1 MPGVNLKSVIVGCAG
16 PELLASEAELFA
28 ATQPLGFI
36 LFGRNCQSPAQVAVL
51 TAALRAAV
59 GRRDAPVLIDQ
70 EGGRVA
76 RMRPPGWHPSPAA
89 SEFGAVYAD
98 DPDRA
103 IHATRLNAAIIGHQL
118 AAIGV
123 DVDCAPVADLRRP
136 ETTSAIG
143 DRAYAGDPAAV
154 ARLAA
159 AACHGF
165 ADVGVL
171 PVIKHLPG
179 HGRAS
184 VDSHL
189 ELPAVAA
196 SHAELTATDFAPFA
210 ALVGAGIAPLAMT
223 AHVLY
228 SAIDPDRPA
237 TQSPIVINDIIRG
250 ELAFNGFLFSDDISM
265 QALSGE
271 LPDRTL
277 AALDAGC
284 DAVLHC
290 SGVLAEMTG
299 VLAAA
304 PALTSAAAGRWQAA
318 RDAQRAA
325 PRAGLDDLDGA
336 VAACA
341 ALLAPP

>member
-1 MPGVNLKSVIVGCAG
+1 M
-16 PELLASEAELFA
+16 LLAPEAELFA
-28 ATQPLGFI
+28 AAQPLGFI
-36 LFGRNCQSPAQVAVL
+36 LFGRNCQSPSQVAGL

-59 GRRDAPVLIDQ
+59 GRPDAPVLIDQ

-89 SEFGAVYAD
+89 AEFGAVYAA

-103 IHATRLNAAIIGHQL
+103 VRATRLNAAIIGHQL
-118 AAIGV
+118 AAVGI

-143 DRAYAGDPAAV
+143 DRAYAADPVAV
-154 ARLAA
+154 AELAA

-165 ADVGVL
+165 AGVGVL

-189 ELPAVAA
+189 ELPSVAA
-196 SHAELTATDFAPFA
+196 SHAELTATDFTTFA
-210 ALVGAGIAPLAMT
+210 ALISAGIAPLAMT
-223 AHVLY
+223 AHVVY
-228 SAIDPDRPA
+228 AAIDPHRPA
-237 TQSPIVINDIIRG
+237 TQSPVVINDIIRG
-250 ELAFNGFLFSDDISM
+250 ELAFTGFLFSDDISM
-265 QALSGE
+265 QALSGD

-290 SGVLAEMTG
+290 SGVLAEMVA
-299 VLAAA
+299 VLGAA
-304 PALTSAAAGRWQAA
+304 PTLTSAAAARWRDA
-318 RDAQRAA
+318 RDAQRTA
-325 PRAGLDDLDGA
+325 PLAPLDDLDAA

-341 ALLAPP
+341 ALLDPP